1 MTEPNIT
8 EILLA
13 DLRLGAAGY
22 PSELRDIEIALV
34 GRELRRAYA
43 LDGAPE
49 RVRQVAAIARGRGS
63 AGGFL
68 VGVRPMTRRA

>member
-1 MTEPNIT
+1 MTESNFT

-34 GRELRRAYA
+34 GRELRHAYA
-43 LDGAPE
+43 LMTHLKESGKWQPSPE
-49 RVRQVAAIARGRGS
+49 AETALEDFWWEYGQ
-63 AGGFL
+63 
-68 VGVRPMTRRA
+68 

>member
-13 DLRLGAAGY
+13 DLRSGAADY

-43 LDGAPE
+43 L
-49 RVRQVAAIARGRGS
+49 
-63 AGGFL
+63 
-68 VGVRPMTRRA
+68 MTRLKESGKWQPSADAEMALEDFWWEYGQ

>member
-1 MTEPNIT
+1 MTESNFT

-13 DLRLGAAGY
+13 DVRSGAAGY

-43 LDGAPE
+43 LMARLKESGKWQPSAE
-49 RVRQVAAIARGRGS
+49 AEAALEDFWWEYGQ
-63 AGGFL
+63 
-68 VGVRPMTRRA
+68 